1 MTTLFATAFA
11 KPILVLHLLMTS
23 PVPAINEHPANNATF
38 AASAY
43 VTKANKIRVSID
55 KPNREPMTIS
65 LRPVGQQHVVFT
77 EHVNRKTTKATLLLN
92 VDQLADGAYEL
103 ELKTSSGQLV
113 KQIDLH
119 TPAKVASVQR
129 QLTLE

>member
-23 PVPAINEHPANNATF
+23 PVPAISEHPANNATF

-119 TPAKVASVQR
+119 TPAKVALVQR

>member
-1 MTTLFATAFA
+1 MTTLFAIALA
-11 KPILVLHLLMTS
+11 KPIIVLQLLLAS
-23 PVPAINEHPANNATF
+23 PMPALIEQPAREVTF

-55 KPNREPMTIS
+55 KPNREQMTIS

-77 EHVNRKTTKATLLLN
+77 EHVHRKTTKATLLLD

-103 ELKTSSGQLV
+103 ELKTNSGQLI
-113 KQIDLH
+113 KQIELH
-119 TPAKVASVQR
+119 TPANVASVQR